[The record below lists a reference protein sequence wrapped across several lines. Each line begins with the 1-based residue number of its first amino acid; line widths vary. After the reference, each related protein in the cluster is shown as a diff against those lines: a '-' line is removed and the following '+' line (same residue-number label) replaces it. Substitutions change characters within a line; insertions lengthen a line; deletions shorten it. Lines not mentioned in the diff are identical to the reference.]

1 MDKSTWVS
9 PEDRQIQRAVAMR
22 ERMANRKP
30 VILDPRERKIGVDV
44 QTLDLQVEERRRRE
58 AREKARADAFDHQ
71 TLEQQ
76 RLVLEAMEHERQ
88 QRRTIAEDDDRFRMS
103 KQKPCQAREYDIWRK
118 DLLKISQPARL
129 GDEDPRLGISA
140 GQIFQ
145 GEDLKIS
152 ERLNWQAQQ
161 RQEWYDEQLREKA
174 AIKRAHDIEDLRNEV
189 IELETQKTL
198 NELDAASES
207 AKSAIRRQLADDNL
221 RKFEEKRRRDAEDRA
236 RDQAMN
242 DAELRCNSRTRFI
255 SEVMEPRGSHPMEY
269 RGLTVEQQKGVIDDQ
284 AEQMRANERAREAER
299 QRELQWEE
307 YLAYLR
313 AQGDLNEAEWRR
325 RKLQED
331 ADLYQTHLRQEAQFK
346 TKERFMNKEVYGNCD
361 PLDYFYDS
369 WAKDVR

>member
-1 MDKSTWVS
+1 MTDKSTWVS
-9 PEDRQIQRAVAMR
+9 PEDRQIQRAVSMR

-30 VILDPRERKIGVDV
+30 VILDPRERKIGIDL
-44 QTLDLQVEERRRRE
+44 QTINMQVEERRRRE

-76 RLVLEAMEHERQ
+76 RLLLEGMEHERQ
-88 QRRTIAEDDDRFRMS
+88 QRRQIAEDDDRFRMS
-103 KQKPCQAREYDIWRK
+103 QQKPCQGREYDIWRR

-145 GEDLKIS
+145 GEDLRIS
-152 ERLNWQAQQ
+152 ERLSWQAQQ
-161 RQEWYDEQLREKA
+161 RQEWHDEQLREKD

-207 AKSAIRRQLADDNL
+207 AKAAIRRQLADDNI

-236 RDQAMN
+236 RDQEMN
-242 DAELRCNSRTRFI
+242 DAELTCNSRTHFI
-255 SEVMEPRGSHPMEY
+255 SEVMEPRGVHPMEY
-269 RGLTVEQQKGVIDDQ
+269 RGMTVGEQKGVIDDQ

-313 AQGDLNEAEWRR
+313 AQGDLNEAEWRK
-325 RKLQED
+325 RKQQED
-331 ADLYQTHLRQEAQFK
+331 ADL
-346 TKERFMNKEVYGNCD
+346 
-361 PLDYFYDS
+361 
-369 WAKDVR
+369 